1 MRLIKMYDK
10 YDRELFFDMHHAVED
25 DVVIIDKRITFM
37 RRIMLWLQKMLR
49 LG

>member
-10 YDRELFFDMHHAVED
+10 YDRELFFDVHRAVED
-25 DVVIIDKRITFM
+25 VSIIDKRITFM
-37 RRIMLWLQKMLR
+37 RRIMLWLQKMLK